1 MDVLPLLQHIEPRTF
16 QGGTRNIPAHAEK
29 EDFGAHHVVLGVV
42 TICLGGCP
50 GCRAILWTHS
60 GGKEE
65 AGGRGEDRLG
75 TARESSRGPR
85 EVDRGDWRV
94 ADAGACG

>member
-50 GCRAILWTHS
+50 GCRAILWMHS
-60 GGKEE
+60 GRGWGKEE
-65 AGGRGEDRLG
+65 AGGGRGETG
-75 TARESSRGPR
+75 SGPR
-85 EVDRGDWRV
+85 EREQPR
-94 ADAGACG
+94 AAGG